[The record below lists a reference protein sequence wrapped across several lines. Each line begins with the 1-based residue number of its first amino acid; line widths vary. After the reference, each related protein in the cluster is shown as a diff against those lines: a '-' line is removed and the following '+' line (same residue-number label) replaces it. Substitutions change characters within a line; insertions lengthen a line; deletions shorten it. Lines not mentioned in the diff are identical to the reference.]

1 MATEDERG
9 RTMQGDPLADRVCK
23 KPLPVGVFRLREKVY
38 LCT

>member
-9 RTMQGDPLADRVCK
+9 RTMQSGSFADRVCK

-38 LCT
+38 LYT